1 MLRTGEMGIVW
12 VPLMKSK
19 RRFPMKSSKIFA
31 GVTMAL
37 LSVSLCTVAVGQDH
51 ATAQEVVA
59 KVREA
64 ASTLSKTGDVTQFD
78 QKQGPWVW
86 KDTYIFIYD
95 CDKKIMAAHPIK
107 PEMIG
112 QEISSIKDAKSGK
125 IIIPDAAAFCKMVQD
140 SPSGVWKEFWWPK
153 PGEKEASRKLAYYL
167 NAKGTPYVV
176 IAGVY
181 DDKATIVELSKLSSK
196 K

>member
-1 MLRTGEMGIVW
+1 
-12 VPLMKSK
+12 
-19 RRFPMKSSKIFA
+19 MKSSKIFA
-31 GVTMAL
+31 AVTMAL
-37 LSVSLCTVAVGQDH
+37 LSVNLCAVAVGQDH

-64 ASTLSKTGDVTQFD
+64 ASTLSKTGDLAQFN

-86 KDTYIFIYD
+86 KDTYIFIQD
-95 CDKKIMAAHPIK
+95 CGKKIMAAHPIK

-112 QEISSIKDAKSGK
+112 QDISSIKDAKSGK
-125 IIIPDAAAFCKMVQD
+125 IIIPDAAAFCKKVQD

-153 PGEKEASRKLAYYL
+153 PGEKEASRKVAYYS
-167 NAKGTPYVV
+167 NAKGTPYVA

-181 DDKATIVELSKLSSK
+181 DDKITIAEASKLTSTK
-196 K
+196 